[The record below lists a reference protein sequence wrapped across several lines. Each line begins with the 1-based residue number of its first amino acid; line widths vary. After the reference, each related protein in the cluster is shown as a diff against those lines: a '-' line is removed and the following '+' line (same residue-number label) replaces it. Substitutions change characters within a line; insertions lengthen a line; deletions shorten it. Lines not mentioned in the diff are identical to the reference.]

1 MFLFQILSSEPIKL
15 NDTNKY
21 NLQSII
27 IDMYILTQ
35 NTAEIE
41 ILYTVFHLSTLST
54 LIIFLLTSYI
64 YTNYLRY

>member
-27 IDMYILTQ
+27 IDMYILIR
-35 NTAEIE
+35 NTSETE
-41 ILYTVFHLSTLST
+41 ILYTVQ
-54 LIIFLLTSYI
+54 
-64 YTNYLRY
+64 R